1 MFYYACRSFGEDIIL
16 NILKITSNDLVI
28 LQLPFKAITKK
39 CLFKII
45 SENKSAQE
53 LSTYGEIQSEWHE
66 GAPDWAF
73 APPN

>member
-1 MFYYACRSFGEDIIL
+1 MPS
-16 NILKITSNDLVI
+16 
-28 LQLPFKAITKK
+28 PFEAHTKK
-39 CLFKII
+39 CLLDRLC
-45 SENKSAQE
+45 ENQVIEE